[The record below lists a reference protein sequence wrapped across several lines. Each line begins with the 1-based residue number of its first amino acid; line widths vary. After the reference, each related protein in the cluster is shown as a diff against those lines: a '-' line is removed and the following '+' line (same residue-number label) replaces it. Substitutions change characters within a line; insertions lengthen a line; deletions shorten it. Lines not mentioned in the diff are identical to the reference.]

1 MKRASFYLS
10 VFILGI
16 FATLISG
23 CETTPLESCEQ
34 DEICTGKSV
43 TACCNETECY
53 YEYNGVK
60 YGDDAQSLAQLAKDL
75 GCTFSGLA
83 TYDEDLQ
90 DIILR
95 LESLHEIVRT
105 QTINKSGK

>member
-1 MKRASFYLS
+1 MKRSSFYLS

-16 FATLISG
+16 FVALISG

-43 TACCNETECY
+43 TACCSDTDGCY
-53 YEYNGVK
+53 YEYNGKK
-60 YGDDAQSLAQLAKDL
+60 YGDDAESLAQLAKDL

-83 TYDEDLQ
+83 TYDEDIQ
-90 DIILR
+90 DLILR
-95 LESLHEIVRT
+95 LEALREISRT
-105 QTINKSGK
+105 AISNKK

>member
-10 VFILGI
+10 VFILGV
-16 FATLISG
+16 FVALISG

-34 DEICTGKSV
+34 EEICTGKSV

-60 YGDDAQSLAQLAKDL
+60 YGDDAESLARLAKDL

-83 TYDEDLQ
+83 TYDEDIQ
-90 DIILR
+90 DLILR
-95 LESLHEIVRT
+95 LEALREISRT
-105 QTINKSGK
+105 AISDKK